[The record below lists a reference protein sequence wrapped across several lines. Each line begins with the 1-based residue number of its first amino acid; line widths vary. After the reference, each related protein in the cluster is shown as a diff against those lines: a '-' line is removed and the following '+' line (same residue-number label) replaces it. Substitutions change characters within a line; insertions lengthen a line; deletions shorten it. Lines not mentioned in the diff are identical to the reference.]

1 MEYQQVP
8 YSWMYS
14 GQPNYFNALMNPRKE
29 GEFVTEQR
37 CACPTSQL
45 YAIKF
50 NKVKCKLMNETNQSC
65 ELLWFGLL
73 CILFTILLVIFIG
86 FAATHDD
93 SAIIVGIIV
102 SVAAIIVL
110 ILYAVFS
117 EFTHTAL
124 EVLYKCRSCGHEVH
138 VTYEVLPQP
147 FAGCA
152 GGDIFNES
160 GRYTRTCQEP
170 EPLTLNA
177 TAYED
182 INRTYHDMS
191 SCYHQCF
198 CNSMNWTDQLINRLR

>member
-1 MEYQQVP
+1 MAYQR
-8 YSWMYS
+8 
-14 GQPNYFNALMNPRKE
+14 PNYPNAWMNPRKE

-65 ELLWFGLL
+65 EFCCIGLM
-73 CILFTILLVIFIG
+73 CILFTICFVFFVG
-86 FAATHDD
+86 FAATLGGD
-93 SAIIVGIIV
+93 SSIIVGIIV
-102 SVAAIIVL
+102 CVAAIIAF
-110 ILYAVFS
+110 ILYAVLS

-138 VTYEVLPQP
+138 VTYEVLPLP
-147 FAGCA
+147 FGFA

-160 GRYTRTCQEP
+160 GRYTRMCQEP
-170 EPLTLNA
+170 VALTLNA

-182 INRTYHDMS
+182 INRTYHYMS
-191 SCYHQCF
+191 SCYHQCC
-198 CNSMNWTDQLINRLR
+198 CNSENWTEQLINRLR